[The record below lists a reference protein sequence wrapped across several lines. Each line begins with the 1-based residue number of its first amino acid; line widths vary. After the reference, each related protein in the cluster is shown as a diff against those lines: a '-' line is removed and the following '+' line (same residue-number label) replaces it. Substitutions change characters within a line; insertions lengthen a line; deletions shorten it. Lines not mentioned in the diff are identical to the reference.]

1 MAFLLSCGSVEQD
14 HDEAADGRH
23 ADNEDAKQ
31 GQRGEVR
38 HLRTEPGADHEAGER
53 LDEDRE
59 VEPTVEEVA
68 QAACCRDGQDDMQ
81 VPMVCNSG
89 TPKTTMRA
97 SWM

>member
-23 ADNEDAKQ
+23 ADDEDAKQ

-68 QAACCRDGQDDMQ
+68 QAACCRDGQDDHHAGADGLQ
-81 VPMVCNSG
+81 
-89 TPKTTMRA
+89 
-97 SWM
+97 